1 MSIANSTYNCSLTEQ
16 GGRSLIKFNIIQ
28 PTIFIYFKMLRPKVL
43 PDDDE
48 VTFSE
53 LENSPN
59 HIERDNNFS
68 ERAHSLSHE
77 RNIRA
82 KSHLVTP

>member
-1 MSIANSTYNCSLTEQ
+1 
-16 GGRSLIKFNIIQ
+16 
-28 PTIFIYFKMLRPKVL
+28 MLRPKVL